1 MKSPQKHFS
10 FLFFQAN
17 PQPNFMELQH
27 GKMLFRSF
35 FQIRYGYTPSYMFT
49 FLSPCVYWLLCPVGK
64 AGLVSCL
71 EFTFSIS
78 LMVVVAWKSIVL
90 CAEPTKICSRH
101 CGMFHFGGGAPT
113 EKKALVYWE
122 LTVANLCYLRGQVS
136 CLDDGGR
143 EGGCLELATKKGG
156 TPEVCN
162 AHLGE
167 TQIASDVTGP
177 DILRGIVLPMS
188 LFQGF
193 WKLANVRNL
202 LAYKTFFHRKKV
214 NGKDPQINA
223 DVTCL

>member
-1 MKSPQKHFS
+1 MCLLAFVSRWKGWTG
-10 FLFFQAN
+10 
-17 PQPNFMELQH
+17 EL
-27 GKMLFRSF
+27 
-35 FQIRYGYTPSYMFT
+35 
-49 FLSPCVYWLLCPVGK
+49 
-64 AGLVSCL
+64 
-71 EFTFSIS
+71 
-78 LMVVVAWKSIVL
+78 
-90 CAEPTKICSRH
+90 SRIH
-101 CGMFHFGGGAPT
+101 IFHFLDGGGSVEVNSSVRGAYKDLFEALWDVSFWGGAPT

-143 EGGCLELATKKGG
+143 EGGCLQLATKKGG

-202 LAYKTFFHRKKV
+202 LAYKTFFHRKKS